1 MVTSTMTENKMR
13 EIRVEKITMNIG
25 TGMPGE
31 KLEKARKLLEKIA
44 QSKPVSTRT
53 KKRIP
58 TWGVR
63 PGLEI
68 GAKVTLRGKKAEEVL
83 ARLLKAKANT
93 LPNTKFDQ
101 SGNLAFGL
109 HEYLDIPGV
118 QYDASIGIIGLEV
131 AVTLMRPGFRIRSR
145 ARKQKR
151 IPTRHR
157 ISKEESMKFMQQK
170 FGVKVE

>member
-1 MVTSTMTENKMR
+1 MVTENKMR

-31 KLEKARKLLEKIA
+31 KLEKARKLLEMIA
-44 QSKPVSTRT
+44 KSKPVSTRT

-83 ARLLKAKANT
+83 ASLLKAKANT
-93 LPNTKFDQ
+93 LPPTKFDQ

-118 QYDASIGIIGLEV
+118 TYDASIGIIGLEV

-145 ARKQKR
+145 ARKQR
-151 IPTRHR
+151 SIPTRHR